1 MIVTVYGDEYQC
13 SIAVKGINYVRLYDE
28 NGFCFI
34 AFNGISSF
42 DGYEISGG
50 EWTIEN
56 SVD

>member
-50 EWTIEN
+50 EWTIEK
-56 SVD
+56 